1 MKTKKILAG
10 ALAAAVVTT
19 SLPGMGVPV
28 FAAGSFLTPNS
39 NCYTTDNPFTFPM
52 GAGEVKTLEAELA
65 TTLYNDTSNNENN
78 RWPMKIQTENGVTA
92 VHDMA
97 KNGDYATYA
106 YTAEAGLYLV
116 TAHYACGG
124 NNTMVVSDAVT
135 KSDKVNTVFMQVAST
150 KVGNDLQWRTKQF
163 LLRINKTGAGT
174 LKIAST
180 SGNQAEDAPRLDKLE
195 ITKMQMP
202 KYEGEN
208 RFSFPTELNATTPAT
223 LEAEYGIITNVITTE
238 DENGNYPAQE
248 KMDNDRGKDP
258 WTGNGY
264 FLTSVNTGDSVAY
277 AYHAKK
283 PGIYEFTA
291 TYRSGSNDNHYTWS
305 SDNNQI
311 VDGSVQAGNTG
322 ENASSVTKTKTFRV
336 AVAKAGD
343 GTLTFAAPN
352 PSSQGK
358 KNMAMTDKFDITLVV
373 DKSALASTIAEA
385 DALNLDDYEDAGKK
399 AFTAAL
405 DAAKEVNTNY
415 TDALTQEQ
423 VNEAL
428 DALNTA
434 KNALTLK
441 ATTTDIRIKT
451 QPVKKVYNL
460 GEAVD
465 TRGLVVEAVKST
477 GNVELTE
484 ADYDVTG
491 FDSAEAGTK
500 TLTVTLKA
508 NTTLT
513 ATTNVEVVD
522 GARLDAKVT
531 EAEAKTADKHYT
543 SATKEAFDAKLS
555 AAKTVQDDIKA
566 ANGDNNVTASGTAVT
581 AARVEEA
588 TTALNSAMN
597 DLEEMY
603 KVTVPAGAELTVEAG
618 VESETGSGDTNK
630 WAYVPVAT
638 KVTVNA
644 PKTNASGDKFAAW
657 TWNKQKLSES
667 NEYAFYVVGDMNLQ
681 MTYDASTV
689 DEAEVVLVGS
699 TKYTEKEKKRS
710 FIAKRSVS
718 KKCEKVL
725 EYGVV
730 VTDQTGWD
738 RYYKVGAAN
747 PKLFKKGSTRTKYSR
762 KYSDRDG
769 LLAYNG
775 TFVANLKVA
784 DKNEKWYGR
793 PYVIY
798 QDAKGVT
805 KTVYADK
812 VIRY

>member
-28 FAAGSFLTPNS
+28 FAADSFLTPDS
-39 NCYTTDNPFTFPM
+39 NCYTTNNPFAFPRE
-52 GAGEVKTLEAELA
+52 AGEVQTLQAELA
-65 TTLYNDTSNNENN
+65 TTLYNKESNDGVY
-78 RWPMKIQTENGVTA
+78 PMKILTNNDRTYVK
-92 VHDMA
+92 DML

-116 TAHYACGG
+116 KAHYYCGG
-124 NNTMVVSDAVT
+124 NNTMILSDAGT
-135 KSDKVNTVFMQVAST
+135 KNNNVNTVLMS
-150 KVGNDLQWRTKQF
+150 VGTTNSQWKTKQF
-163 LLRINKTGAGT
+163 LLKINNKGAGT

-180 SGNQAEDAPRLDKLE
+180 NEDAPYLDKLE
-195 ITKMQMP
+195 ITKMEMQ

-208 RFSFPTELNATTPAT
+208 RFEFPIELNSTTPTT
-223 LEAEYGIITNVITTE
+223 LEAEYGIITNHV
-238 DENGNYPAQE
+238 DNDDGDYPAQE
-248 KMDNDRGKDP
+248 KMDNDRGQTQ

-264 FLTSVNTGDSVAY
+264 FVTSVNTGDSVAY
-277 AYHAKK
+277 AYHAEK

-291 TYRSGSNDNHYTWS
+291 RYRSGSNDNHYTWS
-305 SDNNQI
+305 STDSKI
-311 VDGSVQAGNTG
+311 VAGSVQAGHTD
-322 ENASSVTKTKTFRV
+322 SSATQTKTFKV
-336 AVAKAGD
+336 AVAEAGD
-343 GTLTFAAPN
+343 GILTFAAPN
-352 PSSQGK
+352 PSSSGK

-373 DKSALASTIAEA
+373 DKSALVSAIENVK
-385 DALNLDDYEDAGKK
+385 DLNLADYEDAGKE
-399 AFTAAL
+399 AFTTAL
-405 DAAKEVNTNY
+405 TTAKTVNTNY
-415 TDALTQEQ
+415 TDALTQEK
-423 VNEAL
+423 VNDAV

-460 GEAVD
+460 NEAVN
-465 TRGLVVEAVKST
+465 TTGLVVEAVKDNNTTEELASDAYTVALDST
-477 GNVELTE
+477 
-484 ADYDVTG
+484 AI
-491 FDSAEAGTK
+491 GTK
-500 TLTVTLKA
+500 KLTVTLKA

-513 ATTNVEVVD
+513 ATTDVEVVD

-555 AAKTVQDDIKA
+555 AAKTVQDDIKV

-581 AARVEEA
+581 AARVEAA
-588 TTALNSAMN
+588 TTELDSAMN

-603 KVTVPAGAELTVEAG
+603 KVTVPVGAELTVETG
-618 VESETGSGDTNK
+618 VESESGSDNANK
-630 WAYVPVAT
+630 WVYVPVAT
-638 KVTVNA
+638 KVTVTA
-644 PKTNASGDKFAAW
+644 PEINGENKKFAAW
-657 TWNKQKLSES
+657 TWDKQKLSES
-667 NEYAFYVVGDMNLQ
+667 NEYAFYVVGDMDLQ

-699 TKYTEKEKKRS
+699 TKYTEKKRS

-718 KKCEKVL
+718 KKCQKVL

-730 VTDQTGWD
+730 VTDQKGWET
-738 RYYKVGAAN
+738 YYGEGATN
-747 PKLFKKGSTRTKYSR
+747 PKPFEKGNTRTKCSR
-762 KYSDRDG
+762 KYSEHDG

-775 TFVANLKVA
+775 TFKANLKVA
-784 DKNEKWYGR
+784 NKSEKWYGR

-805 KTVYADK
+805 KTVYAK
-812 VIRY
+812 NVIKY

>member
-10 ALAAAVVTT
+10 ALAAAVVAT

-28 FAAGSFLTPNS
+28 FAEGSFLTPNS
-39 NCYTTDNPFTFPM
+39 NCYTAADPFVFPT
-52 GAGEVKTLEAELA
+52 GEEPKTLEAELA

-92 VHDMA
+92 VYDMA

-124 NNTMVVSDAVT
+124 DNTMVVSDAVT

-150 KVGNDLQWRTKQF
+150 KVGNDPQWRTKQF

-208 RFSFPTELNATTPAT
+208 RFSFPTELNAATPAT

-258 WTGNGY
+258 WTGNRY

-277 AYHAKK
+277 AYHAEK

-291 TYRSGSNDNHYTWS
+291 RYRSGSNDNHYTWS
-305 SDNNQI
+305 STDSKI
-311 VDGSVQAGNTG
+311 VAGSVQAGHTD
-322 ENASSVTKTKTFRV
+322 SSATQTKTFKV
-336 AVAKAGD
+336 AVAEAGD
-343 GTLTFAAPN
+343 GILTFAAPN
-352 PSSQGK
+352 PSSSGK

-373 DKSALASTIAEA
+373 DKSALVSAIKDA
-385 DALNLDDYEDAGKK
+385 DDLNLDNYEDGETKDTFK
-399 AFTAAL
+399 TDLTTA
-405 DAAKEVNTNY
+405 KTVNTNY
-415 TDALTQEQ
+415 TDTLTQEQ
-423 VNEAL
+423 VNEAV
-428 DALNTA
+428 DELNAA

-451 QPVKKVYNL
+451 EPVKKVYNL
-460 GEAVD
+460 KDDVD
-465 TRGLVVEAVKST
+465 TTGLVVEAVKDNNT
-477 GNVELTE
+477 TEELASGAYT
-484 ADYDVTG
+484 VTG
-491 FDSAEAGTK
+491 FDSATTGTK
-500 TLTVTLKA
+500 TLTVTLNA
-508 NTTLT
+508 NAALT
-513 ATTNVEVVD
+513 DNTEVEVVD
-522 GARLDAKVT
+522 GASLDAKVT
-531 EAEAKTADKHYT
+531 EAETKTAGKHYT
-543 SATKEAFDAKLS
+543 SATKKAFDAKLS

-618 VESETGSGDTNK
+618 VENETGSNDTNK
-630 WAYVPVAT
+630 WVYVPVAT
-638 KVTVNA
+638 KVTVTA
-644 PKTNASGDKFAAW
+644 PETNGENKKFAAW
-657 TWNKQKLSES
+657 TWDKQKLSES

-689 DEAEVVLVGS
+689 KEEEVVLVGS
-699 TKYTEKEKKRS
+699 TKYTTGTRS

-718 KKCEKVL
+718 KKCQKVL

-762 KYSDRDG
+762 RCVERNG

-775 TFVANLKVA
+775 TFVANLRVA

-798 QDAKGVT
+798 EDAKGVK
-805 KTVYADK
+805 KTVYADN
-812 VIRY
+812 VIKY

>member
-28 FAAGSFLTPNS
+28 FAAGSFLTPDS
-39 NCYTTDNPFTFPM
+39 NCYTANNPFTFPR
-52 GAGEVKTLEAELA
+52 GEEVKTLEAELA
-65 TTLYNDTSNNENN
+65 TTLYTGERNQYPMHIETNDG
-78 RWPMKIQTENGVTA
+78 RTA
-92 VHDMA
+92 IHDML

-124 NNTMVVSDAVT
+124 DNTMVLSDAGT
-135 KSDKVNTVFMQVAST
+135 KNNNVNTVFMSVAST
-150 KVGNDLQWRTKQF
+150 SVDRIPQWRTKQF
-163 LLRINKTGAGT
+163 LLKINNTGAGT

-180 SGNQAEDAPRLDKLE
+180 GEDAPRLDKLE

-208 RFSFPTELNATTPAT
+208 RFSFPTELNAATPAT
-223 LEAEYGIITNVITTE
+223 LEAEYGIITNYVAN
-238 DENGNYPAQE
+238 DDGDYPAQE
-248 KMDNDRGKDP
+248 KKDNDRGQTQ

-264 FLTSVNTGDSVAY
+264 YLTSVNTGDSVAY
-277 AYHAKK
+277 AYHAEK
-283 PGIYEFTA
+283 PGIYAFTA
-291 TYRSGSNDNHYTWS
+291 TYRSGSSKNHYTWS
-305 SDNNQI
+305 SDNNKI
-311 VDGSVQAGNTG
+311 VPGRVQAGNSG

-336 AVAKAGD
+336 AVAEAGD
-343 GTLTFAAPN
+343 GILTFAAPN
-352 PSSQGK
+352 PSNSTEK
-358 KNMAMTDKFDITLVV
+358 DMAMTDRFDITLVV
-373 DKSALASTIAEA
+373 DKSALVSAITEA
-385 DALNLDDYEDAGKK
+385 GKLNLSEYEDAGKDD
-399 AFTAAL
+399 FTAAL
-405 DAAKEVNTNY
+405 ATAQEVNTNY

-423 VNEAL
+423 VNEAV

-441 ATTTDIRIKT
+441 ATTTDIQIKT

-465 TRGLVVEAVKST
+465 TTGLVVEAVKST

-484 ADYDVTG
+484 ADYTVTG
-491 FDSAEAGTK
+491 FDSATTGTK

-513 ATTNVEVVD
+513 ATTDVEVVD
-522 GARLDAKVT
+522 GAKLDAKVA
-531 EAEAKTADKHYT
+531 EAEAKKANKHYT
-543 SATKEAFDAKLS
+543 LATKNAFDAKLS

-603 KVTVPAGAELTVEAG
+603 KVTVPAGAELTVETG
-618 VESETGSGDTNK
+618 VESESGSDNANK
-630 WAYVPVAT
+630 WVYVPVAT
-638 KVTVNA
+638 KVTVTA
-644 PKTNASGDKFAAW
+644 PKTNSENKKFAAW
-657 TWNKQKLSES
+657 TWDKQKLSES
-667 NEYAFYVVGDMNLQ
+667 NEYAFYVVGDMELQ
-681 MTYDASTV
+681 MTYDANTV
-689 DEAEVVLVGS
+689 NEKAVVLVGS
-699 TKYTEKEKKRS
+699 TKYTTGRRS

-718 KKCEKVL
+718 KKCKKVL

-730 VTDQTGWD
+730 VTDQKGWD
-738 RYYKVGAAN
+738 TYYKERVAN
-747 PKLFKKGSTRTKYSR
+747 FVKGSTRTKCS
-762 KYSDRDG
+762 KKVAATG
-769 LLAYNG
+769 NLLAYNG
-775 TFVANLKVA
+775 TFVANLRVT

-793 PYVIY
+793 AYVRY
-798 QDAKGVT
+798 LDENNQEQT
-805 KTVYADK
+805 YYADN
-812 VIRY
+812 VIKY

>member
-28 FAAGSFLTPNS
+28 FAADSFLTPDS
-39 NCYTTDNPFTFPM
+39 NCYTTDNPFAFPTE
-52 GAGEVKTLEAELA
+52 AGEVQTLQAERA
-65 TTLYNDTSNNENN
+65 TTLYNKESNDGGY
-78 RWPMKIQTENGVTA
+78 PMKILTNNDRTYVK
-92 VHDMA
+92 DML

-116 TAHYACGG
+116 TAHYYCGG
-124 NNTMVVSDAVT
+124 NNTMILSDAGT
-135 KSDKVNTVFMQVAST
+135 KNNNVNTVLMS
-150 KVGNDLQWRTKQF
+150 VGTTNSQWKTKQF
-163 LLRINKTGAGT
+163 LLKINNIGAGT

-180 SGNQAEDAPRLDKLE
+180 TNEDAPYLDKLE
-195 ITKMQMP
+195 ITKMEMQ

-208 RFSFPTELNATTPAT
+208 RFEFPIELNSTTPTT
-223 LEAEYGIITNVITTE
+223 LEAEYGIITNHVAN
-238 DENGNYPAQE
+238 DDGDYPAQE
-248 KMDNDRGKDP
+248 KKDNDRGQTQ

-264 FLTSVNTGDSVAY
+264 YLTSVNTGDSVAY
-277 AYHAKK
+277 AYHAEK

-311 VDGSVQAGNTG
+311 VAGSVQAGNTG

-336 AVAKAGD
+336 AVAEAGD

-373 DKSALASTIAEA
+373 DKSDLVSAIENVK
-385 DALNLDDYEDAGKK
+385 DLNLDDYEDAGKE
-399 AFTAAL
+399 AFRTAL

-415 TDALTQEQ
+415 SDTLTQED
-423 VNEAL
+423 VNNAVNK
-428 DALNTA
+428 LNTA
-434 KNALTLK
+434 KDALTLK
-441 ATTTDIRIKT
+441 ATTTAIQIKT

-465 TRGLVVEAVKST
+465 TAGLVVEAVKST
-477 GNVELTE
+477 GNVELTA
-484 ADYDVTG
+484 ADYTVTG
-491 FDSAEAGTK
+491 FDSATRGTK
-500 TLTVTLKA
+500 TLTVTLNA
-508 NTTLT
+508 NTNLT

-522 GARLDAKVT
+522 GARLDAKVA

-543 SATKEAFDAKLS
+543 SATKKAFDAKLS

-581 AARVEEA
+581 AARVA
-588 TTALNSAMN
+588 DAITALDTAMN

-603 KVTVPAGAELTVEAG
+603 KVTVPVGAELTVETG
-618 VESETGSGDTNK
+618 VEREPGSDNANK
-630 WAYVPVAT
+630 WVYVPVAT
-638 KVTVNA
+638 KVTVKA
-644 PKTNASGDKFAAW
+644 PKTNDENKKFAAW

-689 DEAEVVLVGS
+689 NEKAVVLVGS
-699 TKYTEKEKKRS
+699 TKYTEKKRS

-718 KKCEKVL
+718 KKCKKVL

-730 VTDQTGWD
+730 VTDQKGWD
-738 RYYKVGAAN
+738 TYYKEGAADY
-747 PKLFKKGSTRTKYSR
+747 KEFVKGNTRTKCS
-762 KYSDRDG
+762 KKVATEKV

-775 TFVANLKVA
+775 TFVANLRVT

-793 PYVIY
+793 AYVSY
-798 QDAKGVT
+798 LDENNQEQT
-805 KTVYADK
+805 YYADN
-812 VIRY
+812 VIEY

>member
-28 FAAGSFLTPNS
+28 FAADSFLTPDS
-39 NCYTTDNPFTFPM
+39 NCYTTDNPFAFPTE
-52 GAGEVKTLEAELA
+52 AGEVQTLQAERA
-65 TTLYNDTSNNENN
+65 TTLYNKESNDGGY
-78 RWPMKIQTENGVTA
+78 PMKILTNNDRTYVK
-92 VHDMA
+92 DML

-116 TAHYACGG
+116 TAHYYCGG
-124 NNTMVVSDAVT
+124 DNTMILSDAGT
-135 KSDKVNTVFMQVAST
+135 KNNNVNTVLMS
-150 KVGNDLQWRTKQF
+150 VGTTNSQWKTKQF
-163 LLRINKTGAGT
+163 LLKINNTGAGT

-180 SGNQAEDAPRLDKLE
+180 NENAPYLDKLE
-195 ITKMQMP
+195 ITKMQMT

-208 RFSFPTELNATTPAT
+208 RFAFPTELNAAAPAT
-223 LEAEYGIITNVITTE
+223 LEAEYGIITNHIAN
-238 DENGNYPAQE
+238 DDGDYPAQE
-248 KMDNDRGKDP
+248 KMDNDRGQAQ
-258 WTGNGY
+258 WAGNGY
-264 FLTSVNTGDSVAY
+264 YVTSVNTGDSVAY
-277 AYHAKK
+277 AYHAEK
-283 PGIYEFTA
+283 PGIYAFTA
-291 TYRSGSNDNHYTWS
+291 RYRSGSNDNHYTWS
-305 SDNNQI
+305 STNNKI
-311 VDGSVQAGNTG
+311 VAGSVQAGHTD
-322 ENASSVTKTKTFRV
+322 SSATQTKTFKV
-336 AVAKAGD
+336 AVAEAGD
-343 GTLTFAAPN
+343 GILTFAAPAVA
-352 PSSQGK
+352 SGV

-373 DKSALASTIAEA
+373 DKSDLVSAIAKAE
-385 DALNLDDYEDAGKK
+385 ALNLNNYEDGETKT
-399 AFTAAL
+399 AFTTAL
-405 DAAKEVNTNY
+405 ATAKEVNTNY
-415 TDALTQEQ
+415 TDELTQTT
-423 VNEAL
+423 VDKAFTAL
-428 DALNTA
+428 NAAKDALV
-434 KNALTLK
+434 LK
-441 ATTTDIRIKT
+441 TTRIQITT
-451 QPVKKVYNL
+451 QPTKKVYNL
-460 GEAVD
+460 NEAVN
-465 TRGLVVEAVKST
+465 TEGLVVKAVKADDT
-477 GNVELTE
+477 TE
-484 ADYDVTG
+484 TLASDAYTVTL
-491 FDSAEAGTK
+491 DSATRGTK
-500 TLTVTLKA
+500 TLTVTLNA
-508 NTTLT
+508 NTSLT
-513 ATTNVEVVD
+513 ATTDVEVVD
-522 GARLDAKVT
+522 GASLDAKVT
-531 EAEAKTADKHYT
+531 EAETKTAGKHYT
-543 SATKEAFDAKLS
+543 SATRIAFDEKLT
-555 AAKTVQDDIKA
+555 AAKAVQDDIKA
-566 ANGDNNVTASGTAVT
+566 VNGGSTVTVSVTAD
-581 AARVEEA
+581 RVAQA
-588 TTALNSAMN
+588 TTALDSAMN

-603 KVTVPAGAELTVEAG
+603 KVTVPAGAEITVEDG
-618 VESETGSGDTNK
+618 VENETGSGDANK
-630 WAYVPVAT
+630 WVYVPVAT

-644 PKTNASGDKFAAW
+644 PKTNNDGDKFAAW
-657 TWNKQKLSES
+657 TWDKQKLSES

-784 DKNEKWYGR
+784 DKNEKWSGR

>member
-28 FAAGSFLTPNS
+28 FAADSFLTPDS
-39 NCYTTDNPFTFPM
+39 NCYTTNNPFAFPRE
-52 GAGEVKTLEAELA
+52 AGEVQTLQAELA
-65 TTLYNDTSNNENN
+65 TTLYNKESNDGGY
-78 RWPMKIQTENGVTA
+78 PMKILTNNDRTYVK
-92 VHDMA
+92 DML

-116 TAHYACGG
+116 KAHYYCGG
-124 NNTMVVSDAVT
+124 NNTMILSDAGT
-135 KSDKVNTVFMQVAST
+135 KNNNVNTVLMS
-150 KVGNDLQWRTKQF
+150 VGTTNSQWKTKQF
-163 LLRINKTGAGT
+163 LLKINNTGAGT

-180 SGNQAEDAPRLDKLE
+180 NEDAPYLDKLE
-195 ITKMQMP
+195 ITKMEMQ

-208 RFSFPTELNATTPAT
+208 RFEFPIELNSTTPTT
-223 LEAEYGIITNVITTE
+223 LEAEYGIITNHV
-238 DENGNYPAQE
+238 DNDDGDYPAQE
-248 KMDNDRGKDP
+248 KMDNDRGQTQ

-264 FLTSVNTGDSVAY
+264 FVTSVNTGDSVAY
-277 AYHAKK
+277 AYHAEK

-291 TYRSGSNDNHYTWS
+291 RYRSGSNDNHYTWS
-305 SDNNQI
+305 STDSKI
-311 VDGSVQAGNTG
+311 VAGSVQAGHTD
-322 ENASSVTKTKTFRV
+322 SSATQTKTFKV
-336 AVAKAGD
+336 AVAEAGD
-343 GTLTFAAPN
+343 GILTFAAPN
-352 PSSQGK
+352 PSSSGK

-373 DKSALASTIAEA
+373 DKSALVSAIENVK
-385 DALNLDDYEDAGKK
+385 DLNLADYEDAGKE
-399 AFTAAL
+399 AFTTAL
-405 DAAKEVNTNY
+405 TTAKTVNTNY
-415 TDALTQEQ
+415 TDALTQEK
-423 VNEAL
+423 VNDAV

-460 GEAVD
+460 NEAVN
-465 TRGLVVEAVKST
+465 TTGLVVEAVKDNNTTEELASDAYTVALDST
-477 GNVELTE
+477 
-484 ADYDVTG
+484 AI
-491 FDSAEAGTK
+491 GTK
-500 TLTVTLKA
+500 KLTVTLKA

-513 ATTNVEVVD
+513 ATTDVEVVD

-555 AAKTVQDDIKA
+555 AAKTVQDDIKV

-581 AARVEEA
+581 VARVEAA
-588 TTALNSAMN
+588 TTELDSAMN

-603 KVTVPAGAELTVEAG
+603 KVTVPVGAELTVETG
-618 VESETGSGDTNK
+618 VESESGSDNANK
-630 WAYVPVAT
+630 WVYVPVAT
-638 KVTVNA
+638 KVTVTA
-644 PKTNASGDKFAAW
+644 PEINGENKKFAAW
-657 TWNKQKLSES
+657 TWDKQKLSES
-667 NEYAFYVVGDMNLQ
+667 NEYAFYVVGDMDLQ

-699 TKYTEKEKKRS
+699 TKYTEKKRS

-718 KKCEKVL
+718 KKCQKVL

-730 VTDQTGWD
+730 VTDQKGWET
-738 RYYKVGAAN
+738 YYGEGATN
-747 PKLFKKGSTRTKYSR
+747 PKPFEKGNTRTKCSR
-762 KYSDRDG
+762 KYSEHDG

-775 TFVANLKVA
+775 TFKANLKVA
-784 DKNEKWYGR
+784 NKSEKWYGR

-805 KTVYADK
+805 KTVYAK
-812 VIRY
+812 NVIKY

>member
-28 FAAGSFLTPNS
+28 FAADSFLTPDS
-39 NCYTTDNPFTFPM
+39 NCYTTDNPFAFPTE
-52 GAGEVKTLEAELA
+52 AGEVQTLQAERA
-65 TTLYNDTSNNENN
+65 TTLYNKESNDGGY
-78 RWPMKIQTENGVTA
+78 PMKILTNNDRTYVK
-92 VHDMA
+92 DML

-116 TAHYACGG
+116 TAHYYCGG
-124 NNTMVVSDAVT
+124 NNTMILSDAGT
-135 KSDKVNTVFMQVAST
+135 KNNNVNTVLMS
-150 KVGNDLQWRTKQF
+150 VGTTNSQWKTKQF
-163 LLRINKTGAGT
+163 LLKINNTGAGT

-180 SGNQAEDAPRLDKLE
+180 TNEDAPYLDKLE
-195 ITKMQMP
+195 ITKMEMQ

-208 RFSFPTELNATTPAT
+208 RFEFPIELNSTTPTT
-223 LEAEYGIITNVITTE
+223 LEAEYGIITNHVAN
-238 DENGNYPAQE
+238 DDGDYPAQE
-248 KMDNDRGKDP
+248 KKDNDRGQTQ

-264 FLTSVNTGDSVAY
+264 YLTSVNTGDSVAY
-277 AYHAKK
+277 AYHAEK

-311 VDGSVQAGNTG
+311 VAGSVQAGNTG

-336 AVAKAGD
+336 AVAEAGD

-373 DKSALASTIAEA
+373 DKSDLVSAIENVK
-385 DALNLDDYEDAGKK
+385 DLNLDDYEDAGKE
-399 AFTAAL
+399 AFRTAL

-415 TDALTQEQ
+415 SDTLTQED
-423 VNEAL
+423 VNNAVNK
-428 DALNTA
+428 LNTA
-434 KNALTLK
+434 KDALTLK
-441 ATTTDIRIKT
+441 ATTTAIQIKT

-465 TRGLVVEAVKST
+465 TAGLVVEAVKST
-477 GNVELTE
+477 GNVELTA
-484 ADYDVTG
+484 ADYTVTG
-491 FDSAEAGTK
+491 FDSATRGTK
-500 TLTVTLKA
+500 TLTVTLNA
-508 NTTLT
+508 NTNLT
-513 ATTNVEVVD
+513 ATTDVEVVD
-522 GARLDAKVT
+522 GASLDAKVT
-531 EAEAKTADKHYT
+531 EAETKTAGKHYT

-566 ANGDNNVTASGTAVT
+566 ANGDNTVTASGTAVT
-581 AARVEEA
+581 AARVEAA
-588 TTALNSAMN
+588 TTELDTAMN

-603 KVTVPAGAELTVEAG
+603 KVTVPAGAEIAVVDKVEK
-618 VESETGSGDTNK
+618 VEGSDATNK
-630 WAYVPVAT
+630 WVYVPVAT
-638 KVTVNA
+638 KVTVTA
-644 PKTNASGDKFAAW
+644 PETNNENKKFAAW
-657 TWNKQKLSES
+657 TWGGQKLSGS
-667 NEYAFYVVGDMNLQ
+667 NEYAFYVVGNMELQ
-681 MTYDASTV
+681 MTYDANTV

-718 KKCEKVL
+718 KKCQKVL

-738 RYYKVGAAN
+738 TYYKEGATN
-747 PKLFKKGSTRTKYSR
+747 QKPFEKGNTRTKCS
-762 KYSDRDG
+762 KKVAATG
-769 LLAYNG
+769 NLLAYNG

-793 PYVIY
+793 AYVRY
-798 QDAKGVT
+798 TDANGQE
-805 KTVYADK
+805 KTFYAPN
-812 VIRY
+812 VIEY

>member
-28 FAAGSFLTPNS
+28 FAADSFLTPDS
-39 NCYTTDNPFTFPM
+39 NCYTTNNLFAFPRE
-52 GAGEVKTLEAELA
+52 AGEVQTLQAELA
-65 TTLYNDTSNNENN
+65 TTLYNKESNDGGY
-78 RWPMKIQTENGVTA
+78 PMKILTNNDRTYVK
-92 VHDMA
+92 DML

-116 TAHYACGG
+116 KAHYYCGG
-124 NNTMVVSDAVT
+124 NNTMILSDAGT
-135 KSDKVNTVFMQVAST
+135 KNNNVNTVLMS
-150 KVGNDLQWRTKQF
+150 VGTTNSQWKTKQF
-163 LLRINKTGAGT
+163 LLKINNTGAGT

-180 SGNQAEDAPRLDKLE
+180 NEDAPYLDKLE
-195 ITKMQMP
+195 ITKMEMQ

-208 RFSFPTELNATTPAT
+208 RFEFPIELNSTTPTT
-223 LEAEYGIITNVITTE
+223 LEAEYGIITNHV
-238 DENGNYPAQE
+238 DNDDGDYPAQE
-248 KMDNDRGKDP
+248 KMDNDRGQTQ

-264 FLTSVNTGDSVAY
+264 FVTSVNTGDSVAY
-277 AYHAKK
+277 AYHAEK

-291 TYRSGSNDNHYTWS
+291 RYRSGSNDNHYTWS
-305 SDNNQI
+305 STDSKI
-311 VDGSVQAGNTG
+311 VAGSVQAGHTD
-322 ENASSVTKTKTFRV
+322 SSATQTKTFKV
-336 AVAKAGD
+336 AVAEAGD
-343 GTLTFAAPN
+343 GILTFAAPN
-352 PSSQGK
+352 PSSSGK

-373 DKSALASTIAEA
+373 DKSALVSAIENVK
-385 DALNLDDYEDAGKK
+385 DLNLADYEDAGKE
-399 AFTAAL
+399 AFTTAL
-405 DAAKEVNTNY
+405 TTAKTVNTNY
-415 TDALTQEQ
+415 TDALTQEK
-423 VNEAL
+423 VNDAV

-460 GEAVD
+460 NEAVN
-465 TRGLVVEAVKST
+465 TTGLVVEAVKDNNTTEELASDAYTVALDST
-477 GNVELTE
+477 
-484 ADYDVTG
+484 AI
-491 FDSAEAGTK
+491 GTK
-500 TLTVTLKA
+500 KLTVTLKA

-513 ATTNVEVVD
+513 ATTDVEVVD

-555 AAKTVQDDIKA
+555 AAKTVQDDIKV

-581 AARVEEA
+581 AARVEAA
-588 TTALNSAMN
+588 TTELDSAMN

-603 KVTVPAGAELTVEAG
+603 KVTVPVGAELTVETG
-618 VESETGSGDTNK
+618 VESESGSDNANK
-630 WAYVPVAT
+630 WVYVPVAT
-638 KVTVNA
+638 KVTVTA
-644 PKTNASGDKFAAW
+644 PEINGENKKFAAW
-657 TWNKQKLSES
+657 TWDKQKLSES
-667 NEYAFYVVGDMNLQ
+667 NEYAFYVVGDMDLQ

-699 TKYTEKEKKRS
+699 TKYTEKKRS

-718 KKCEKVL
+718 KKCQKVL

-730 VTDQTGWD
+730 VTDQKGWET
-738 RYYKVGAAN
+738 YYGEGATN
-747 PKLFKKGSTRTKYSR
+747 PKPFEKGNTRTKCSR
-762 KYSDRDG
+762 KYSEHDG

-775 TFVANLKVA
+775 TFKANLKVA
-784 DKNEKWYGR
+784 NKSEKWYGR

-805 KTVYADK
+805 KTVYAK
-812 VIRY
+812 NVIKY

>member
-39 NCYTTDNPFTFPM
+39 NCYTTDNPFIFPM
-52 GAGEVKTLEAELA
+52 GVGEVKTLEAELA

-92 VHDMA
+92 VYDMA

-163 LLRINKTGAGT
+163 LLMINKTGAGT

-208 RFSFPTELNATTPAT
+208 RFSFPTELNAATPAT

-277 AYHAKK
+277 AYHAEK

-291 TYRSGSNDNHYTWS
+291 RYRSGSNDNHYTWS
-305 SDNNQI
+305 SDNGNI
-311 VDGSVQAGNTG
+311 VAGSVQAGHTD
-322 ENASSVTKTKTFRV
+322 SSATQTKTFKV
-336 AVAKAGD
+336 AVAEAGD
-343 GTLTFAAPN
+343 GILTFAAPE
-352 PSSQGK
+352 PGTGK

-373 DKSALASTIAEA
+373 DKSDLVSAIEDA
-385 DALNLDDYEDAGKK
+385 DALNLDSYEDGETKT
-399 AFTAAL
+399 AFKTAL
-405 DAAKEVNTNY
+405 TNAKTANTNY
-415 TDALTQEQ
+415 TDALTQTEVDNA
-423 VNEAL
+423 VN
-428 DALNTA
+428 ALNTA

-460 GEAVD
+460 NEAVN
-465 TRGLVVEAVKST
+465 TEGLVVEAVKDNDT
-477 GNVELTE
+477 TEELASGAYT
-484 ADYDVTG
+484 VTG
-491 FDSAEAGTK
+491 FDSATRGTK
-500 TLTVTLKA
+500 TLTVTLNA
-508 NTTLT
+508 NTSLI

-522 GARLDAKVT
+522 GASLDAKV
-531 EAEAKTADKHYT
+531 AEAKAKTAGKHYT
-543 SATKEAFDAKLS
+543 SATKKAFDAKLS

-566 ANGDNNVTASGTAVT
+566 ANGDGTVTASGTAVT

-603 KVTVPAGAELTVEAG
+603 KVTVPAEAEITVAEG
-618 VESETGSGDTNK
+618 VENEKGNDDNTNK
-630 WAYVPVAT
+630 WVYVPVAT

-644 PKTNASGDKFAAW
+644 PKENTAGEKFAAW
-657 TWNKQKLSES
+657 TWGGQKLSGS
-667 NEYAFYVVGDMNLQ
+667 NEYAFYVVGDMELQ
-681 MTYDASTV
+681 MTYDENTV
-689 DEAEVVLVGS
+689 NEAEVVLVGS

-730 VTDQTGWD
+730 VTDQKGWD
-738 RYYKVGAAN
+738 TYYKEGAAN
-747 PKLFKKGSTRTKYSR
+747 PKPFEKGRTRTKYSR
-762 KYSDRDG
+762 KYAGHDG
-769 LLAYNG
+769 ILAYNG
-775 TFVANLKVA
+775 TFMANLKVA

-798 QDAKGVT
+798 RNAAGEE

-812 VIRY
+812 VIEY

>member
-28 FAAGSFLTPNS
+28 FAADSFLTPDS
-39 NCYTTDNPFTFPM
+39 NCYTTNNPFAFPRE
-52 GAGEVKTLEAELA
+52 AGEVQTLQAELA
-65 TTLYNDTSNNENN
+65 TTLYNKESNDGGY
-78 RWPMKIQTENGVTA
+78 PMKILTNNDRTYVK
-92 VHDMA
+92 DML

-116 TAHYACGG
+116 KAHYYCGG
-124 NNTMVVSDAVT
+124 NNTMILSDAGT
-135 KSDKVNTVFMQVAST
+135 KNNNVNTVLMS
-150 KVGNDLQWRTKQF
+150 VGTTNSQWKTKQF
-163 LLRINKTGAGT
+163 LLKINNTGAGT

-180 SGNQAEDAPRLDKLE
+180 NEDAPYLDKLE
-195 ITKMQMP
+195 ITKMEMQ

-208 RFSFPTELNATTPAT
+208 RFEFPIELNSTTPTT
-223 LEAEYGIITNVITTE
+223 LEAEYGIITNHV
-238 DENGNYPAQE
+238 DNDDGDYPAQE
-248 KMDNDRGKDP
+248 KMDNDRGQTQ

-264 FLTSVNTGDSVAY
+264 FVTSVNTGDSVAY
-277 AYHAKK
+277 AYHAEK

-291 TYRSGSNDNHYTWS
+291 RYRSGSNDNHYTWS
-305 SDNNQI
+305 STDSKI
-311 VDGSVQAGNTG
+311 VAGSVQAGHTD
-322 ENASSVTKTKTFRV
+322 SSATQTKTFKV
-336 AVAKAGD
+336 AVAEAGD
-343 GTLTFAAPN
+343 GILTFAAPN
-352 PSSQGK
+352 PSSSGK

-373 DKSALASTIAEA
+373 DKSDLVSAIEEANALVPK
-385 DALNLDDYEDAGKK
+385 LDNYEDGETKT

-405 DAAKEVNTNY
+405 DDANGVNINY
-415 TDALTQEQ
+415 TDTLTQDD
-423 VNEAL
+423 VNDAVTELNNAKAAL
-428 DALNTA
+428 V
-434 KNALTLK
+434 LK
-441 ATTTDIRIKT
+441 TTRIQIKT
-451 QPVKKVYNL
+451 HPTKKVYNL
-460 GEAVD
+460 KEAVN
-465 TRGLVVEAVKST
+465 TEGLVVEAVKADGT
-477 GNVELTE
+477 TEELVSDAYT
-484 ADYDVTG
+484 VTG
-491 FDSAEAGTK
+491 FDSTSTGTK
-500 TLTVTLKA
+500 TLTVTLNA

-513 ATTNVEVVD
+513 ATTDVEVVD

-581 AARVEEA
+581 AARVA
-588 TTALNSAMN
+588 DAITALDTAMN

-603 KVTVPAGAELTVEAG
+603 KVTVPVGAELTVETG
-618 VESETGSGDTNK
+618 VESESGSDNANK
-630 WAYVPVAT
+630 WVYVPVAT
-638 KVTVNA
+638 KVTVTA
-644 PKTNASGDKFAAW
+644 PKTNDANEKFAAW
-657 TWNKQKLSES
+657 TWGGQKLSGS
-667 NEYAFYVVGDMNLQ
+667 NEYAFYVVGNMELQ
-681 MTYDASTV
+681 MTYDANTV
-689 DEAEVVLVGS
+689 NEEEVVLVGS
-699 TKYTEKEKKRS
+699 TKYTTGTRS

-718 KKCEKVL
+718 KKCQKVL

-762 KYSDRDG
+762 RCVERNG

-775 TFVANLKVA
+775 TFVANLRVA

-798 QDAKGVT
+798 EDAKGVK
-805 KTVYADK
+805 KTVYADN
-812 VIRY
+812 VIKY

>member
-28 FAAGSFLTPNS
+28 FAADSFLTPDS
-39 NCYTTDNPFTFPM
+39 NCYTTNNPFAFPRE
-52 GAGEVKTLEAELA
+52 AGEVQTLQAELA
-65 TTLYNDTSNNENN
+65 TTLYNKESNDGGY
-78 RWPMKIQTENGVTA
+78 PMKILTNNDRTYVK
-92 VHDMA
+92 DML

-116 TAHYACGG
+116 KAHYYCGG
-124 NNTMVVSDAVT
+124 NNTMILSDAGT
-135 KSDKVNTVFMQVAST
+135 KNNNVNTVLMS
-150 KVGNDLQWRTKQF
+150 VGTTNSQWKTKQF
-163 LLRINKTGAGT
+163 LLKINNTGAGT

-180 SGNQAEDAPRLDKLE
+180 NEDAPYLDKLE
-195 ITKMQMP
+195 ITKMEMQ

-208 RFSFPTELNATTPAT
+208 RFEFPIELNSTTPTT
-223 LEAEYGIITNVITTE
+223 LEAEYGIITNHV
-238 DENGNYPAQE
+238 DNDDGDYPAQE
-248 KMDNDRGKDP
+248 KMDNDRGQTQ

-264 FLTSVNTGDSVAY
+264 FVTSVNTGDSVAY
-277 AYHAKK
+277 AYHAEK

-291 TYRSGSNDNHYTWS
+291 RYRSGSNDNHYTWS
-305 SDNNQI
+305 STDSKI
-311 VDGSVQAGNTG
+311 VAGSVQAGHTD
-322 ENASSVTKTKTFRV
+322 SSATQTKTFKV
-336 AVAKAGD
+336 AVAEAGD
-343 GTLTFAAPN
+343 GILTFAAPN
-352 PSSQGK
+352 PSSSGK

-373 DKSALASTIAEA
+373 DKSALVSAIENVK
-385 DALNLDDYEDAGKK
+385 DLNLADYEDAGKE
-399 AFTAAL
+399 AFTTAL
-405 DAAKEVNTNY
+405 TTAKTVNTNY
-415 TDALTQEQ
+415 TDALTQEK
-423 VNEAL
+423 VNDAV

-460 GEAVD
+460 NEAVN
-465 TRGLVVEAVKST
+465 TTGLVVEAVKDNNTTEELASDAYTVALDST
-477 GNVELTE
+477 
-484 ADYDVTG
+484 AI
-491 FDSAEAGTK
+491 GTK
-500 TLTVTLKA
+500 KLTVTLKA

-513 ATTNVEVVD
+513 ATTDVEVVD

-555 AAKTVQDDIKA
+555 AAKTVQDDIKV

-581 AARVEEA
+581 AARVEAA
-588 TTALNSAMN
+588 TTELDSAMN

-603 KVTVPAGAELTVEAG
+603 KVTVPVGAELTVETG
-618 VESETGSGDTNK
+618 VESESGSDNANK
-630 WAYVPVAT
+630 WVYVPVAT
-638 KVTVNA
+638 KVTVTA
-644 PKTNASGDKFAAW
+644 PEINGENKKFAAW
-657 TWNKQKLSES
+657 TWDKQKLSES
-667 NEYAFYVVGDMNLQ
+667 NEYAFYVVGDMDLQ

-699 TKYTEKEKKRS
+699 TKYTEKKRS

-718 KKCEKVL
+718 KKCQKVL

-730 VTDQTGWD
+730 VTDQKGWET
-738 RYYKVGAAN
+738 YYGEGATN
-747 PKLFKKGSTRTKYSR
+747 PKPFEKGNTRTKCSR
-762 KYSDRDG
+762 KYSEHDG

-775 TFVANLKVA
+775 TFKANLKVA
-784 DKNEKWYGR
+784 NKSEKWYGR

-805 KTVYADK
+805 KTVYAK
-812 VIRY
+812 NVIKY

>member
-28 FAAGSFLTPNS
+28 FAADSFLTPDS
-39 NCYTTDNPFTFPM
+39 NCYTTDNPFAFPTE
-52 GAGEVKTLEAELA
+52 AGEVQTLQAERA
-65 TTLYNDTSNNENN
+65 TTLYNKESNDGGY
-78 RWPMKIQTENGVTA
+78 PMKILTNNDRTYVK
-92 VHDMA
+92 DML

-116 TAHYACGG
+116 TAHYYCGG
-124 NNTMVVSDAVT
+124 NNTMILSDAGT
-135 KSDKVNTVFMQVAST
+135 KNNNVNTVLMS
-150 KVGNDLQWRTKQF
+150 VGTTNSQWKTKQF
-163 LLRINKTGAGT
+163 LLKINNTGAGT

-180 SGNQAEDAPRLDKLE
+180 NEDAPYLDKLE
-195 ITKMQMP
+195 ITKMEMQ

-208 RFSFPTELNATTPAT
+208 RFEFPIELNSTTPTT
-223 LEAEYGIITNVITTE
+223 LEAEYGIITNHVAN
-238 DENGNYPAQE
+238 DDGDYPAQE
-248 KMDNDRGKDP
+248 KMDNDRGQTQ

-264 FLTSVNTGDSVAY
+264 FVTSVNTGDSIAY
-277 AYHAKK
+277 AYHAEK
-283 PGIYEFTA
+283 PGIYAFTA
-291 TYRSGSNDNHYTWS
+291 RYRSGSTDNHYKWS
-305 SDNNQI
+305 STDNKI
-311 VDGSVQAGNTG
+311 VAGNVQAGHTD
-322 ENASSVTKTKTFRV
+322 SSATQTKTFKV
-336 AVAKAGD
+336 AVAEAGD
-343 GTLTFAAPN
+343 GILTFAAPA
-352 PSSQGK
+352 PASGV

-373 DKSALASTIAEA
+373 DKSALVSAIEKA
-385 DALNLDDYEDAGKK
+385 DALNLDNYEDAGKDD
-399 AFTAAL
+399 FTTAL
-405 DAAKEVNTNY
+405 STAKTVNTNY
-415 TDALTQEQ
+415 EDTLTQEQ
-423 VNEAL
+423 VNTAVT
-428 DALNTA
+428 ALNDAKAALVLKTTA
-434 KNALTLK
+434 IQIT
-441 ATTTDIRIKT
+441 T
-451 QPVKKVYNL
+451 QPTKKVYNL

-465 TRGLVVEAVKST
+465 TTGLVVEAVKST

-484 ADYDVTG
+484 ADYTVTG
-491 FDSAEAGTK
+491 FDSATTGTK
-500 TLTVTLKA
+500 RLTVTLNA
-508 NTTLT
+508 NTTLK
-513 ATTNVEVVD
+513 ATTDVEVVD

-543 SATKEAFDAKLS
+543 SATKDVFEEKLN
-555 AAKTVQDDIKA
+555 AAKAVQKDIKA
-566 ANGDNNVTASGTAVT
+566 ANGDSNVTASGTAVT
-581 AARVEEA
+581 ATRVEEA

-603 KVTVPAGAELTVEAG
+603 KVTVPVGADITVEAG
-618 VESETGSGDTNK
+618 VENETGSDNANK
-630 WAYVPVAT
+630 WVYVPVAT
-638 KVTVNA
+638 KVTVTA
-644 PKTNASGDKFAAW
+644 PETNGENKKFAAW
-657 TWNKQKLSES
+657 TWGEQKLSGS
-667 NEYAFYVVGDMNLQ
+667 NEYAFYVVGNMELQ
-681 MTYDASTV
+681 MTYDANTV
-689 DEAEVVLVGS
+689 NEAEVVLVGS

-747 PKLFKKGSTRTKYSR
+747 PKLFKKGNTRTKYSR

-812 VIRY
+812 VIEY